1 MVKRMY
7 ALNSVFS
14 FSLGA
19 QSPGSRGGGTS
30 FNGIPG
36 TQPELYINIHTFDIQ
51 YFVKLFKMKDERIF
65 LNMTNFGIFLFV
77 QYTAKQKLI

>member
-1 MVKRMY
+1 MY

-19 QSPGSRGGGTS
+19 QSPGSGGGGTS

-65 LNMTNFGIFLFV
+65 LNMTNFGIFYLSST
-77 QYTAKQKLI
+77 QLNKN

>member
-19 QSPGSRGGGTS
+19 QSPGSGGGGTS

-51 YFVKLFKMKDERIF
+51 YFVKLFKMKDERSF
-65 LNMTNFGIFLFV
+65 KHDKFRNFFICPV
-77 QYTAKQKLI
+77 HS